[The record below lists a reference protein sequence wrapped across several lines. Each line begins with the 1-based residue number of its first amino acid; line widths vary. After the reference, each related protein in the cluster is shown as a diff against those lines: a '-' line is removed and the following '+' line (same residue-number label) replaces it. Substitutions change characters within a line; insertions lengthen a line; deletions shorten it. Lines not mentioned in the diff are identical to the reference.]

1 MECGRKLIYFATYE
15 NGVKTRR
22 SGYAGIFIRGN
33 LCDVQIYYRGEE
45 SRAAETQP
53 LHPVYIFRDG
63 AVAEGPEIR
72 LEENM
77 AATTIQTSRVDF
89 MQSGRSLEELEAIY
103 IDGVSS
109 GICGGRPDG
118 QELTAETAYTLTEST
133 GQMAQTFLTEE
144 LEAED
149 SAEQDEKL
157 QLEQPPEQL
166 QKPEPERWPLE
177 QCMEYFPELKLPCD
191 GMRRKCC
198 RMTLDDLEHLPEEW
212 EWLKENHFLLHGF
225 YEYHHLL
232 LVRLAC
238 RYGERFAI
246 GVPGE
251 FCYRNQYMAENFGFY
266 DFAPLESGKRRG
278 GCFGYWYYY
287 LERK

>member
-1 MECGRKLIYFATYE
+1 MECGRKLIYFSTYE
-15 NGVKTRR
+15 NGVKVRK

-33 LCDVQIYYRGEE
+33 LCDVQIYYRGTGKEE
-45 SRAAETQP
+45 TGM

-63 AVAEGPEIR
+63 AVAEGPGIR

-103 IDGVSS
+103 MDGVSD

-118 QELTAETAYTLTEST
+118 QDLMAETAYTLAEKTEDIAEIFQNET
-133 GQMAQTFLTEE
+133 VFEE
-144 LEAED
+144 ENQE
-149 SAEQDEKL
+149 EQ
-157 QLEQPPEQL
+157 PEQL
-166 QKPEPERWPLE
+166 LYVPPERWTLE
-177 QCMEYFPELKLPCD
+177 QCLEHFPEIKLPCD
-191 GMRRKCC
+191 GIRRKCS
-198 RMTLDDLEHLPEEW
+198 RMTLEDIKYLPEEW
-212 EWLKENHFLLHGF
+212 DWLKENHFLLHGY

-232 LVRLAC
+232 LTRLAC

-266 DFAPLESGKRRG
+266 DFAPLEQGKRRC

-287 LERK
+287 LEKTI